1 MNFMILPSSQVYF
14 LIEVNI
20 LENMPE
26 SRSEEDEFL
35 EPDEWQSMNALLLL
49 NRRVLSDLDA
59 ALRREH
65 GLAVTEFDVLIT
77 LFNTDDEPI
86 GMSAL
91 ADRVMLSPAGM
102 THLITRLE
110 RDGLVR
116 REPDAADRRKFY
128 PVLTQAGRRTLR
140 EARRTHNEVLRRG
153 LFAAT
158 TAADR
163 RTLQR
168 IWRRLSES
176 D

>member
-1 MNFMILPSSQVYF
+1 MA
-14 LIEVNI
+14 
-20 LENMPE
+20 E
-26 SRSEEDEFL
+26 SRPQEEEFL
-35 EPDEWQSMNALLLL
+35 ESDEWQSMNALLLL

-59 ALRREH
+59 ALQREH
-65 GLAVTEFDVLIT
+65 RLAVTEFDVLIT
-77 LFNTDDEPI
+77 LFNAEEERI

-102 THLITRLE
+102 THLVTRLE
-110 RDGLVR
+110 RDGLVQ
-116 REPDAADRRKFY
+116 REPDPTDRRKFY
-128 PVLTQAGRRTLR
+128 AVLTDAGRRTLR
-140 EARRTHNEVLRRG
+140 EARRTHNRVLRNG

-158 TAADR
+158 SAADR